1 MRNKLFLALA
11 SGMTATLMAGPQVP
25 KDAPPKDAPVPIQV
39 VPAPTAPATDVYVFD
54 QKPISG
60 RPVLVS
66 PEQASSVITRFKEAY
81 PKMGNPKMLIY
92 VNRELVDT
100 KSGLKLAART
110 EKTTSARTTVDSS
123 FKSDTNAP
131 AAATGTTQLPQG
143 GNVTIVGD
151 LKGNGLRTPGT
162 GNVSTTTERANNEN
176 TYKNTEKDYGTLAD
190 KQTVRDVER
199 LFGRPLRMA
208 GATIVDQ
215 KIATQMI
222 GDKALGSF
230 ALPTEG
236 EQARK
241 DREAISKIAD
251 VAIEVLISS
260 RNVNVAGISG
270 DQTYTVPDIQA
281 TAVRL
286 SDSKVLGQTTASDLI
301 GKDRYAGHIARNFDA
316 REIAEATALALMED
330 ILLEA
335 K

>member
-1 MRNKLFLALA
+1 MHTKLFLALA
-11 SGMTATLMAGPQVP
+11 GSISATTFAAPVP
-25 KDAPPKDAPVPIQV
+25 KDAPPKTAPVPIQV
-39 VPAPTAPATDVYVFD
+39 VPAPVPPATDTFIYD

-66 PEQASSVITRFKEAY
+66 PEQASSVISRFKEAY
-81 PKMGNPKMLIY
+81 PKMGNPRVLIY
-92 VNRELVDT
+92 VNRELVDE
-100 KSGLKLAART
+100 KSGLKLASRT
-110 EKTTSARTTVDSS
+110 EKTTTAQTTVDST
-123 FKSDTNAP
+123 FKSDSTNAGQGAP
-131 AAATGTTQLPQG
+131 AQIPQG

-151 LKGNGLRTPGT
+151 VKGNALRTPGT
-162 GNVSTTTERANNEN
+162 GNITTKTERSAHDTSYKHTDKNNS
-176 TYKNTEKDYGTLAD
+176 TLAD

-208 GATIVDQ
+208 GATVVDQ
-215 KIATQMI
+215 SSATQLLT
-222 GDKALGSF
+222 DKPPGSLTAL
-230 ALPTEG
+230 EG

-241 DREAISKIAD
+241 DREAIAKIAD

-286 SDSKVLGQTTASDLI
+286 KDSKVLGQTTATDII

-316 REIAEATALALMED
+316 AEVAEATALALMED
-330 ILLEA
+330 ILLEQ